1 MKLLSM
7 ALAAASL
14 TALSACGGGSEN
26 KAANT
31 AAEDVNVV
39 AEDNLLDDSLAGNV
53 AGNEADANAVDA
65 NAAAGNEAGNVQ

>member
-1 MKLLSM
+1 MKRMSM

-14 TALSACGGGSEN
+14 MALSACGGGSEN

-31 AAEDVNVV
+31 AVEDVNVV
-39 AEDNLLDDSLAGNV
+39 EDNLAEEPLAGNV
-53 AGNEADANAVDA
+53 VEADNAADA

>member
-7 ALAAASL
+7 ALATAGL
-14 TALSACGGGSEN
+14 MALSACGGGSEN

-31 AAEDVNVV
+31 SAEDVNVV
-39 AEDNLLDDSLAGNV
+39 EENLIDDSLAGNEV
-53 AGNEADANAVDA
+53 GNEAGNAADA